1 MKLKRVLCVLMAAVM
16 VAGTAACGGGGDDK
30 SGTAGDNN
38 TTEDDKAGEDSTG
51 EDNAEEPSGD
61 GEDGADDTQ
70 TEEPADDGE
79 SVDGQV
85 LKVAAVE
92 TAYGADMWNE
102 ICEAF
107 EASHDGLTV
116 ELTIDKKLEDI
127 ITQQMKSGE
136 YPDVILRAV
145 GAESGLTETFV
156 KDNNLVE
163 MTDVLA
169 MTVPGESTT
178 VGDKILPGFVE
189 NSITNPY
196 GDGKTYLMPMFYGPC
211 GLFYNQGLFTEKG
224 WTVPET
230 WDQMWELGEKAKA
243 EGIALFTYP
252 TAGYFDAF
260 LYALMHEAMGNDK
273 FQEALRYGEGV
284 WDTPEAQQVFD
295 IIEKLASYT
304 EPTTPANANDN
315 DFQKN
320 QQLILDNKAL
330 FMPNGNWVIGEMAEA
345 PRAEGFEWGFTALPA
360 VTEGGERASYSFFEQ
375 IWMPA
380 GAENQDLGKEFIA
393 YLYSDEAA
401 SIFAKS
407 GAIQPIQG
415 MTDKLD
421 GDNKLYYSIYD
432 TGAVAV
438 MDAFATTDPVEG
450 ITVRSTFLD
459 PVNSLVTGDKT
470 KDDWVNQIKADSEQ
484 LRAALKE

>member
-1 MKLKRVLCVLMAAVM
+1 MKLKKVLCILTAAMMVM
-16 VAGTAACGGGGDDK
+16 GMTACGGNG
-30 SGTAGDNN
+30 GTADNAGS
-38 TTEDDKAGEDSTG
+38 TPETGTEDTGSAEDESAAADTAESGEAESEADTGADAAESTG
-51 EDNAEEPSGD
+51 ATG
-61 GEDGADDTQ
+61 T
-70 TEEPADDGE
+70 
-79 SVDGQV
+79 

-92 TAYGADMWNE
+92 TAYGADMWTE
-102 ICEAF
+102 VCAAF
-107 EASHDGLTV
+107 EESHEGVTV
-116 ELTIDKKLEDI
+116 ELTVDKKLEDV
-127 ITQQMKSGE
+127 ITPEMKSGV

-163 MTDVLA
+163 LTDVLA
-169 MTVPGESTT
+169 MTVPGESVT

-189 NSITNPY
+189 NSICNPY

-211 GLFYNQGLFTEKG
+211 GLFYDQGLFTAKG
-224 WTVPET
+224 WEVPET
-230 WDQMWELGEKAKA
+230 WDEMWELGDKAKE

-260 LYALMHEAMGNDK
+260 FYALLHESMGNDK
-273 FQEALRYGEGV
+273 FQEALRYGEGI
-284 WDTPEAQQVFD
+284 WDTPEAQTVFD

-304 EPTTPANANDN
+304 ESTTPANANDN

-320 QQLILDNKAL
+320 QQLILDDKAL

-345 PRAEGFEWGFTALPA
+345 PRADGFEWGFTALPA
-360 VTEGGERASYSFFEQ
+360 VTAGGERASYSFFEQ
-375 IWMPA
+375 VWMPA
-380 GAENQDLGKEFIA
+380 GAENQDVGKEFIA
-393 YLYSDEAA
+393 FLYSDTAA
-401 SIFAKS
+401 EIFAKS
-407 GAIQPIQG
+407 GAVQPIQG

-432 TGAVAV
+432 NGAVAV
-438 MDAFATTDPVEG
+438 MDAFAATDAVEG
-450 ITVRSTFLD
+450 ITTRATFFD

-470 KDDWVNQIKADSEQ
+470 KEDWVNQIKSDSDA